1 MEEIR
6 KEYKDFKFKGMFVE
20 DLSKV
25 LRISED
31 RIYNNLAKN
40 GKFADKD
47 LNKVK
52 QCIEVHK
59 NFERKLLEM
68 RVNDW
73 AVLV

>member
-25 LRISED
+25 LRISEA
-31 RIYNNLAKN
+31 RIYHNLSKN

-59 NFERKLLEM
+59 QLGNKITEI
-68 RVNDW
+68 RVNEW
-73 AVLV
+73 SGLV